1 MNGWIKWTTLYVY
14 ATGQSDF
21 RFLRRSINVQ
31 RAWTT
36 RVLKK
41 KNLGGS
47 MCKKNKILS
56 LSASSTC
63 ALREDYEDSCFTRWR
78 LPSFFSSSF
87 SPSYFFSSLSPGAT
101 EAVLCLTFA
110 TMRNPLM
117 YYTTTLYAREIFASF
132 FSFFFFVFFLFFLLL
147 FSHCR
152 YRARWTFLPCKKWIR
167 RLYETFMTRLYERIL
182 ALVARARVAT
192 VISHFRSYGDCL
204 AHQVTNTG
212 VIWPFS

>member
-132 FSFFFFVFFLFFLLL
+132 FSFFSSSSFFFFFFYSLIVGIGRAEHFCRVKNESDDYTRLLWHAFTSE
-147 FSHCR
+147 FSLSW
-152 YRARWTFLPCKKWIR
+152 RARESR
-167 RLYETFMTRLYERIL
+167 RSSLIF
-182 ALVARARVAT
+182 AAT
-192 VISHFRSYGDCL
+192 VTASRIR
-204 AHQVTNTG
+204 
-212 VIWPFS
+212 